1 GTVPA
6 RASSSRERLACGGT
20 WGARAGGRAA
30 PPRAGR
36 GRRRARECGTAASC
50 PRWWRA
56 RSGRSSTARETSCW
70 AARSRRCRRS
80 RSLLLWPSVL
90 YRCARG
96 VIGRPFLRLELV
108 ERRPHRVRPEPL
120 GAAVHVLNTRPSHD
134 AVFPSARAAAGH
146 VLPHVPRPLPP
157 AARVGVGHLGQLVVR
172 EHRTSQAQEDT
183 QATLKVVGREGQVV
197 PHQG

>member
-1 GTVPA
+1 MAKEEAIEIDGIVENVLPNTTFRVLLTNGHYVLATV
-6 RASSSRERLACGGT
+6 
-20 WGARAGGRAA
+20 
-30 PPRAGR
+30 
-36 GRRRARECGTAASC
+36 ASC

-90 YRCARG
+90 HQCARG
-96 VIGRPFLRLELV
+96 VIGRPLLRLELV
-108 ERRPHRVRPEPL
+108 ERRPDRVRPEPL
-120 GAAVHVLNTRPSHD
+120 GAAVHVLNTRASHD

-172 EHRTSQAQEDT
+172 EHRTSQAQQDT
-183 QATLKVVGREGQVV
+183 QATLKVVGREGQIV
-197 PHQG
+197 PHKDMYRV